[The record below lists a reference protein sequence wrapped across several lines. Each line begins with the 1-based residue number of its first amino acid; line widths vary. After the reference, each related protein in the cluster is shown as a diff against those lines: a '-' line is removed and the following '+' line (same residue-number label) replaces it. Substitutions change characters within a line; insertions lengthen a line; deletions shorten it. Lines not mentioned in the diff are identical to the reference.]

1 MNHFNSVP
9 SPTLRLIILGN
20 EEGQDMVSEMYSTC
34 SNTKTYTMKIN
45 GFNINNTDEG
55 TWKPER

>member
-1 MNHFNSVP
+1 MNHFNIVP
-9 SPTLRLIILGN
+9 SPTLTQIILGN
-20 EEGQDMVSEMYSTC
+20 EEGQDMVSEKYSTC

-45 GFNINNTDEG
+45 CFNTNDTDEG

>member
-1 MNHFNSVP
+1 MNHFNSP
-9 SPTLRLIILGN
+9 LTYTSRIILGN
-20 EEGQDMVSEMYSTC
+20 EEGQDMVSGMYSTC

>member
-1 MNHFNSVP
+1 MNHFNILP
-9 SPTLRLIILGN
+9 SPILTRISLGN
-20 EEGQDMVSEMYSTC
+20 KESQDMVSEMYSTC
-34 SNTKTYTMKIN
+34 SKAKTYTMKIN